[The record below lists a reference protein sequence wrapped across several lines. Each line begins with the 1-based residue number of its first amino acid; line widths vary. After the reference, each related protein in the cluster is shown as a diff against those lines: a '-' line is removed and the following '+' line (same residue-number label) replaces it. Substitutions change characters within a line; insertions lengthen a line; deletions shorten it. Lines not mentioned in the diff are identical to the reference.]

1 MTSEKV
7 NSTIKNAV
15 SKLLTQGEI
24 ALIAGVIG
32 IFVVLIIPIP
42 PFLLDLLITV
52 NISVTLLLLLVT
64 LHAKGPLELSTFPSI
79 LLFLTLFRLSL
90 NVASTRQILLQG
102 YGGQVIASFG
112 EFVVGG
118 NIIVGMVVF
127 LIIIVIQ
134 FIVITKGATRISEV
148 AARFTLDAMPGKQM
162 SIDADLNAGL
172 ITEEQARKRRELIS
186 KEAEFHGAM
195 DGASKF
201 VSGDAIAGIVIVMIN
216 IVGGIVMGVRSGMS
230 VTDAMQHYTI
240 LTVGDGLVS
249 QIPSFIIATASA
261 VIITKT
267 SSSENLGKDLSSQM
281 LSQPNAIAFA
291 SGILAVFSIIPG
303 LPKFPF
309 MILAGF
315 FGILF
320 FLLKKS
326 NKKFFMEEL
335 QENEI
340 KKNVREPQS
349 EEDVEKLL
357 HVDRMGIEVGYKIV
371 PLVDPQKNGGILE
384 RINTL
389 RRQLA
394 RDMGMIVPPIR
405 VRDNLHLDANQYLIK
420 IRGQDVAKGELF
432 PDCYLAIDSGATTKS
447 IDGIKTTDPAYGL
460 PALWITGSVKDE
472 AEASGYTIVDPA
484 SIMITHLT
492 EIIKNHA
499 YEILC
504 REDVQRL
511 IENLKKE
518 SPSVVEELTPS
529 VMPLGSVQE
538 VLKNLLKEQIPIRD
552 MATILETIAD
562 YVTTTKDT
570 EILTEYVRQRLSRT
584 ICQKYQNTEGKIGVI
599 SFDPQLEQTI
609 ANAIH
614 KTERGNVLAIEP
626 LMAQKLIDKLTEVVR
641 GSLAT
646 GYEVVLLTSSN
657 IRSHIRHLIEN
668 TLPQVAVLSYKE
680 VSSGVKIDSLGIV
693 KL

>member
-1 MTSEKV
+1 M
-7 NSTIKNAV
+7 KNHV
-15 SKLLTQGEI
+15 GNLISKGEI
-24 ALIAGVIG
+24 ALIVGVIG

-42 PFLLDLLITV
+42 PILLDLLITV

-64 LHAKGPLELSTFPSI
+64 LHAKGPLDLSTFPSI

-90 NVASTRQILLQG
+90 NVAATRQILLQG

-162 SIDADLNAGL
+162 SIDADLNTGL
-172 ITEEQARKRRELIS
+172 ITEEQAKTRRELIS

-201 VSGDAIAGIVIVMIN
+201 VSGDAIAGIIIVLIN
-216 IVGGIVMGVRSGMS
+216 IVGGIVMGMRQGMPA
-230 VTDAMQHYTI
+230 TDALQHYTI

-267 SSSENLGKDLSSQM
+267 SSSESLGKDLSGQM
-281 LSQPNAIAFA
+281 LSQPNAVAFA
-291 SGILAVFSIIPG
+291 GGILAIFSIIPG
-303 LPKFPF
+303 LPKLPF

-320 FLLKKS
+320 FLLKRSSKKLAVEEMEQRET
-326 NKKFFMEEL
+326 NK
-335 QENEI
+335 NAH
-340 KKNVREPQS
+340 EPQS
-349 EEDVEKLL
+349 EEGVEKLF

-384 RINTL
+384 RINAL
-389 RRQLA
+389 RRQMA

-405 VRDNLHLDANQYLIK
+405 VRDNLQLGANQYVIK
-420 IRGQDVAKGELF
+420 IRGQDVAKGDIF
-432 PDCYLAIDSGATTKS
+432 PDCYLAIDSGTTTKS
-447 IDGIKTTDPAYGL
+447 VEGTKTFDPAYGL
-460 PALWITGSVKDE
+460 PALWISGAGKDD
-472 AEASGYTIVDPA
+472 AEASGYTIVDPV
-484 SIMITHLT
+484 SVMITHLT

-504 REDVQRL
+504 REDVQKL

-518 SPSVVEELTPS
+518 SPTIVDELTPGI
-529 VMPLGSVQE
+529 MPLGNVQE
-538 VLKNLLKEQIPIRD
+538 VLKNLLKEHVPIRD

-562 YVTTTKDT
+562 HVPTTKDT
-570 EILTEYVRQRLSRT
+570 ELLTEYVRQRLSRT
-584 ICQKYQNTEGKIGVI
+584 ICQRYQNGEGKIGVV
-599 SFDPQLEQTI
+599 SFDPQLEQSI

-614 KTERGNVLAIEP
+614 KTERGNVLALEP
-626 LMAQKLIDKLTEVVR
+626 NMAQKLIDRLIEVIK
-641 GSLAT
+641 GSLAS

-657 IRSHIRHLIEN
+657 VRSHVRRLIEN
-668 TLPQVAVLSYKE
+668 ALPQVAVLSYKE
-680 VSSGVKIDSLGIV
+680 ISSGVKIDSVGIV

>member
-1 MTSEKV
+1 MASEKV
-7 NSTIKNAV
+7 SPTIKNAV

-267 SSSENLGKDLSSQM
+267 SSSENLGKDLSGQM

-320 FLLKKS
+320 FLLRKS

-518 SPSVVEELTPS
+518 SPSVVEELTPG

-609 ANAIH
+609 ASAIH

-668 TLPQVAVLSYKE
+668 ALPQVAVLSYKE
-680 VSSGVKIDSLGIV
+680 VASGVKIDSLGIV

>member
-1 MTSEKV
+1 MTSNKV
-7 NSTIKNAV
+7 NPTQKTSV
-15 SKLLTQGEI
+15 SKFLTQGEI
-24 ALIAGVIG
+24 ALITGVIG

-42 PFLLDLLITV
+42 PFILDLLITV

-64 LHAKGPLELSTFPSI
+64 LHAKGPLDLSTFPSL

-90 NVASTRQILLQG
+90 NVASTRQILLHG

-118 NIIVGMVVF
+118 NVVVGMVVF

-172 ITEEQARKRRELIS
+172 ITEDQARHRRELIS

-201 VSGDAIAGIVIVMIN
+201 VSGDAIAGIVIVLIN
-216 IVGGIVMGVRSGMS
+216 IVGGMVMGVRNGMP
-230 VTDAMQHYTI
+230 VAEALQHYTI

-267 SSSENLGKDLSSQM
+267 SSSENLGRDLTGQM
-281 LSQPNAIAFA
+281 FSQPNAVAFA

-303 LPKFPF
+303 LPKLPF
-309 MILAGF
+309 MIFAGF

-326 NKKFFMEEL
+326 GKKLVMEESK
-335 QENEI
+335 ERET
-340 KKNVREPQS
+340 KKNAHEPSS
-349 EEDVEKLL
+349 EEDVERLL

-371 PLVDPQKNGGILE
+371 PLVDPLKNGGILE
-384 RINTL
+384 RINAL
-389 RRQLA
+389 RRQMA

-405 VRDNLHLDANQYLIK
+405 VRDNLHLGANQYVIK
-420 IRGQDVAKGELF
+420 IRGQDIAKGDVF
-432 PDCYLAIDSGATTKS
+432 PECYLAIDSGGTTKS
-447 IDGIKTTDPAYGL
+447 IDGTKTTDPAYGL
-460 PALWITGSVKDE
+460 PAVWITGSVKDD
-472 AEASGYTIVDPA
+472 AEASGYTIVDPV
-484 SIMITHLT
+484 SVMITHLT

-504 REDVQRL
+504 REDVQKL

-518 SPSVVEELTPS
+518 SPSLIEELTPS
-529 VMPLGSVQE
+529 VLPLGSVQE

-552 MATILETIAD
+552 MTTILETIAD
-562 YVTTTKDT
+562 YVTATKDT
-570 EILTEYVRQRLSRT
+570 ELLTEYVRQRLSRT
-584 ICQKYQNTEGKIGVI
+584 ICQKYQNVEGKIGVI
-599 SFDPQLEQTI
+599 SFDPQLEQAI

-614 KTERGNVLAIEP
+614 KTDRGNLLALEP
-626 LMAQKLIDKLTEVVR
+626 LMAQKLIDKLTEVIR

-668 TLPQVAVLSYKE
+668 ALPQVAVLSYKE
-680 VSSGVKIDSLGIV
+680 VSSGVKIDSVGIV

>member
-1 MTSEKV
+1 MASEKV
-7 NSTIKNAV
+7 NPTIKNAV

-320 FLLKKS
+320 FLLRK
-326 NKKFFMEEL
+326 
-335 QENEI
+335 
-340 KKNVREPQS
+340 
-349 EEDVEKLL
+349 
-357 HVDRMGIEVGYKIV
+357 
-371 PLVDPQKNGGILE
+371 
-384 RINTL
+384 
-389 RRQLA
+389 
-394 RDMGMIVPPIR
+394 
-405 VRDNLHLDANQYLIK
+405 
-420 IRGQDVAKGELF
+420 
-432 PDCYLAIDSGATTKS
+432 
-447 IDGIKTTDPAYGL
+447 
-460 PALWITGSVKDE
+460 
-472 AEASGYTIVDPA
+472 
-484 SIMITHLT
+484 
-492 EIIKNHA
+492 
-499 YEILC
+499 
-504 REDVQRL
+504 
-511 IENLKKE
+511 
-518 SPSVVEELTPS
+518 
-529 VMPLGSVQE
+529 
-538 VLKNLLKEQIPIRD
+538 
-552 MATILETIAD
+552 
-562 YVTTTKDT
+562 
-570 EILTEYVRQRLSRT
+570 
-584 ICQKYQNTEGKIGVI
+584 
-599 SFDPQLEQTI
+599 
-609 ANAIH
+609 
-614 KTERGNVLAIEP
+614 
-626 LMAQKLIDKLTEVVR
+626 
-641 GSLAT
+641 
-646 GYEVVLLTSSN
+646 
-657 IRSHIRHLIEN
+657 
-668 TLPQVAVLSYKE
+668 
-680 VSSGVKIDSLGIV
+680 
-693 KL
+693 

>member
-1 MTSEKV
+1 M
-7 NSTIKNAV
+7 KNTV
-15 SKLLTQGEI
+15 GNLFSKGEI
-24 ALIAGVIG
+24 ALIVGVIG

-42 PFLLDLLITV
+42 SILLDLLITV
-52 NISVTLLLLLVT
+52 NISATLLLLLVT
-64 LHAKGPLELSTFPSI
+64 LHAKGPLDLSTFPSI

-172 ITEEQARKRRELIS
+172 ITEDQARNRRELIS

-201 VSGDAIAGIVIVMIN
+201 VSGDAIAGIIIVLIN
-216 IVGGIVMGVRSGMS
+216 IVGGIVMGMRQGMS
-230 VTDAMQHYTI
+230 VTDALQHYAI

-267 SSSENLGKDLSSQM
+267 SSSENLGKDLSGQM
-281 LSQPNAIAFA
+281 LSQPNAVAFA
-291 SGILAVFSIIPG
+291 GGILAIFSIIPG
-303 LPKFPF
+303 LPKLPF

-320 FLLKKS
+320 FLLKRS
-326 NKKFFMEEL
+326 SKKLAVEEMEQRET
-335 QENEI
+335 
-340 KKNVREPQS
+340 KKNTQEPQS
-349 EEDVEKLL
+349 EEGVEKLF

-384 RINTL
+384 RINAL
-389 RRQLA
+389 RRQMA

-405 VRDNLHLDANQYLIK
+405 VRDNLQLGANQYVIK
-420 IRGQDVAKGELF
+420 IRGQDVAKGDIF
-432 PDCYLAIDSGATTKS
+432 PDCYLAIDSGTTTKS
-447 IDGIKTTDPAYGL
+447 IEGTKTFDPAYGL
-460 PALWITGSVKDE
+460 PALWISGAGKED
-472 AEASGYTIVDPA
+472 AEASGYTIVDPV
-484 SIMITHLT
+484 SVMITHLT

-504 REDVQRL
+504 REDVQKL

-518 SPSVVEELTPS
+518 SPTVIDELTPG
-529 VMPLGSVQE
+529 VMPLGNVQE
-538 VLKNLLKEQIPIRD
+538 VLKNLLKEHVPIRD

-562 YVTTTKDT
+562 FVPTTKDT
-570 EILTEYVRQRLSRT
+570 ELLTEYVRQRLSRT
-584 ICQKYQNTEGKIGVI
+584 ICQRYQNGEGKIGVV
-599 SFDPQLEQTI
+599 SFDPQLEQAI

-614 KTERGNVLAIEP
+614 KTERGNVLALEP
-626 LMAQKLIDKLTEVVR
+626 NMAQKLIDRLIEVIK
-641 GSLAT
+641 GSLT
-646 GYEVVLLTSSN
+646 SGYEVVLLTSSN
-657 IRSHIRHLIEN
+657 VRSHVRRLIEN
-668 TLPQVAVLSYKE
+668 ALPQVAVLSYKE
-680 VSSGVKIDSLGIV
+680 ISSGVKIDSVGIV

>member
-1 MTSEKV
+1 MTSNKV
-7 NSTIKNAV
+7 NPTQKTSV
-15 SKLLTQGEI
+15 SKFLTQGEI
-24 ALIAGVIG
+24 VLIAGVIG

-42 PFLLDLLITV
+42 PFILDLLITV

-64 LHAKGPLELSTFPSI
+64 LHAKGPLDLSTFPSL

-90 NVASTRQILLQG
+90 NVASTRQILLHG

-118 NIIVGMVVF
+118 NVVVGMVVF

-172 ITEEQARKRRELIS
+172 ITEDQARHRRELIS

-201 VSGDAIAGIVIVMIN
+201 VSGDAIAGIVIVLIN
-216 IVGGIVMGVRSGMS
+216 IVGGMVMGVRNGMP
-230 VTDAMQHYTI
+230 VAEALQHYTI

-267 SSSENLGKDLSSQM
+267 SSSENLGRDLTGQM
-281 LSQPNAIAFA
+281 FSQPNAVAFA

-303 LPKFPF
+303 LPKLPF
-309 MILAGF
+309 MIFAGF

-326 NKKFFMEEL
+326 GKKLVMEESK
-335 QENEI
+335 ERET
-340 KKNVREPQS
+340 KKNAHEPSS
-349 EEDVEKLL
+349 EEDVERLL

-371 PLVDPQKNGGILE
+371 PLVDPLKNGGILE
-384 RINTL
+384 RINAL
-389 RRQLA
+389 RRQMA

-405 VRDNLHLDANQYLIK
+405 VRDNLHLGANQYVIK
-420 IRGQDVAKGELF
+420 IRGQDIAKGDLF
-432 PDCYLAIDSGATTKS
+432 PECYLAIDSGGTTKS
-447 IDGIKTTDPAYGL
+447 IDGTKTTDPAYGL
-460 PALWITGSVKDE
+460 PAVWITGSVKDD
-472 AEASGYTIVDPA
+472 AEASGYTIVDPV
-484 SIMITHLT
+484 SVMITHLT

-504 REDVQRL
+504 REDVQKL

-518 SPSVVEELTPS
+518 SPSLIEELTPS
-529 VMPLGSVQE
+529 VLPLGSVQE

-562 YVTTTKDT
+562 YVTATKDT
-570 EILTEYVRQRLSRT
+570 ELLTEYVRQRLSRT
-584 ICQKYQNTEGKIGVI
+584 ICQKYQNVEGKIGVI
-599 SFDPQLEQTI
+599 SFDPQLEQAI

-614 KTERGNVLAIEP
+614 KTDRGNLLALEP
-626 LMAQKLIDKLTEVVR
+626 LMAQKLIDKLTEVIR

-668 TLPQVAVLSYKE
+668 ALPQVAVLSYKE
-680 VSSGVKIDSLGIV
+680 VSSGVKIDSVGIV

>member
-1 MTSEKV
+1 MASDKM
-7 NSTIKNAV
+7 SPMIKNSV

-42 PFLLDLLITV
+42 PFFLDLLITL

-90 NVASTRQILLQG
+90 NVAATRQILLQG
-102 YGGQVIASFG
+102 YGGQVIAAFG
-112 EFVVGG
+112 EFMVGG
-118 NIIVGMVVF
+118 DVIVGIVVF

-134 FIVITKGATRISEV
+134 FIVVTKGATRISEV

-201 VSGDAIAGIVIVMIN
+201 VSGDAIAGIVIVLIN
-216 IVGGIVMGVRSGMS
+216 IVGGIVMGMRNGMS
-230 VTDAMQHYTI
+230 VADAMKHYTI

-267 SSSENLGKDLSSQM
+267 SSSENLGRDLSGQM
-281 LSQPNAIAFA
+281 LSQPNAVAFA
-291 SGILAVFSIIPG
+291 SGILTVFCIIPG
-303 LPKFPF
+303 LPKLPF
-309 MILAGF
+309 MVLAGF
-315 FGILF
+315 FGALF
-320 FLLKKS
+320 FLLRKSSKKLTL
-326 NKKFFMEEL
+326 EEL
-335 QENEI
+335 NEVEI
-340 KKNVREPQS
+340 RKKAQEPQA

-384 RINTL
+384 RINSL
-389 RRQLA
+389 RRQMA

-405 VRDNLHLDANQYLIK
+405 VRDNLHLGANQYVIK
-420 IRGQDVAKGELF
+420 IRGQDIAKGDLF

-447 IDGIKTTDPAYGL
+447 IEGMRTTDPAYGL
-460 PALWITGSVKDE
+460 SALWITGAEKDE
-472 AEASGYTIVDPA
+472 AEASGYTIVDPT
-484 SIMITHLT
+484 SVMITHLT
-492 EIIKNHA
+492 EIIKGHA
-499 YEILC
+499 SEILC
-504 REDVQRL
+504 REDVQKL

-518 SPSVVEELTPS
+518 SPSVVEELSPN

-538 VLKNLLKEQIPIRD
+538 VLKNLLKEQVPIRD

-570 EILTEYVRQRLSRT
+570 EVLTEYVRQRLSRT
-584 ICQKYQNTEGKIGVI
+584 ICQKYLNVEGKIGVI

-614 KTERGNVLAIEP
+614 KTDRGNLLALEP
-626 LMAQKLIDKLTEVVR
+626 HMAQKLIDKLIEVIKS
-641 GSLAT
+641 SLVT

-657 IRSHIRHLIEN
+657 IRSHVRHLIEN
-668 TLPQVAVLSYKE
+668 ALPQVAVLSYKE
-680 VSSGVKIDSLGIV
+680 ISSGVKIDSLGMV

>member
-1 MTSEKV
+1 MTTDTG
-7 NSTIKNAV
+7 NSMTK
-15 SKLLTQGEI
+15 SPFGKLLSKGEI
-24 ALIAGVIG
+24 ALIIGVIG

-42 PFLLDLLITV
+42 PFLLDLFITA

-64 LHAKGPLELSTFPSI
+64 LHAKGPLDLSTFPSI

-102 YGGQVIASFG
+102 YGGEVIAAFG
-112 EFVVGG
+112 DFVVGG
-118 NIIVGMVVF
+118 NVVIGMVVF

-201 VSGDAIAGIVIVMIN
+201 VSGDAIAGIVIVLIN
-216 IVGGIVMGVRSGMS
+216 IVGGIIMGMRQGMPVS
-230 VTDAMQHYTI
+230 EALQHYTI

-267 SSSENLGKDLSSQM
+267 SSSENLGKDMSGQM
-281 LSQPNAIAFA
+281 FSQPNAVAFA
-291 SGILAVFSIIPG
+291 AGILAVFCIIPG
-303 LPKFPF
+303 LPKLPF
-309 MILAGF
+309 MSFAIF

-320 FLLKKS
+320 ILLRKSGKKMAIEET
-326 NKKFFMEEL
+326 MEKDV
-335 QENEI
+335 
-340 KKNVREPQS
+340 KKNMQEPHS
-349 EEDVEKLL
+349 EEGVEKLL
-357 HVDRMGIEVGYKIV
+357 HIDRMGIEVGYKLV
-371 PLVDPQKNGGILE
+371 PLVDPHKNGGILE
-384 RINTL
+384 RINAL
-389 RRQLA
+389 RRHMA

-405 VRDNLHLDANQYLIK
+405 VRDNLQLGANQYVIK
-420 IRGQDVAKGELF
+420 IRGQDIAKGEIM
-432 PDCYLAIDSGATTKS
+432 PDCYLAIDSGVTTKTVE
-447 IDGIKTTDPAYGL
+447 GVKTFDPAYGL
-460 PALWITGSVKDE
+460 PALWVTGLVKEE
-472 AEASGYTIVDPA
+472 AEASGYTIVDPV
-484 SIMITHLT
+484 SVMITHLT

-504 REDVQRL
+504 REDVQKL

-518 SPSVVEELTPS
+518 SPAVVEELSPS

-538 VLKNLLKEQIPIRD
+538 VLKNLLKEQVPIRD

-562 YVTTTKDT
+562 YVSTTKDT
-570 EILTEYVRQRLSRT
+570 EIITEYVRQRLSRT
-584 ICQKYQNTEGKIGVI
+584 ICQRYQNGDGKIGIV
-599 SFDPQLEQTI
+599 SLDPQLEQTI
-609 ANAIH
+609 ANSIH
-614 KTERGNVLAIEP
+614 KTERGNLLALEP
-626 LMAQKLIDKLTEVVR
+626 NMAQKLIDKLVEVVK
-641 GSLAT
+641 GSLSS

-657 IRSHIRHLIEN
+657 VRSHIRHLIEN
-668 TLPQVAVLSYKE
+668 ALPQVPVLSYKE
-680 VSSGVKIDSLGIV
+680 ISSGVKIDSLGIV

>member
-1 MTSEKV
+1 M
-7 NSTIKNAV
+7 KNHDGDLI
-15 SKLLTQGEI
+15 SKGEI
-24 ALIAGVIG
+24 ALIVGVIG

-42 PFLLDLLITV
+42 PILLDLLVTV

-64 LHAKGPLELSTFPSI
+64 LHAKGPLDLSTFPSI

-162 SIDADLNAGL
+162 SIDADLNTGL
-172 ITEEQARKRRELIS
+172 ITEEQAKTRRELIS

-201 VSGDAIAGIVIVMIN
+201 VSGDAIAGIIIVLIN
-216 IVGGIVMGVRSGMS
+216 IVGGIVMGMRQGMS
-230 VTDAMQHYTI
+230 ATDALQHYAI

-261 VIITKT
+261 IIITKT
-267 SSSENLGKDLSSQM
+267 SSSENLGKDLSGQM
-281 LSQPNAIAFA
+281 LNQPNAVALA
-291 SGILAVFSIIPG
+291 GGILAIFSIIPG
-303 LPKFPF
+303 LPKLPF

-320 FLLKKS
+320 FLLKRS
-326 NKKFFMEEL
+326 SKKLAVEEMEQRET
-335 QENEI
+335 
-340 KKNVREPQS
+340 KKNAHEPQS
-349 EEDVEKLL
+349 EEGVEKLF

-384 RINTL
+384 RINAL
-389 RRQLA
+389 RRQMA

-405 VRDNLHLDANQYLIK
+405 VRDNLQLGANQYVIK
-420 IRGQDVAKGELF
+420 IRGQDVAKGDIF
-432 PDCYLAIDSGATTKS
+432 SDCYLAIDSGTTTKS
-447 IDGIKTTDPAYGL
+447 VEGTKTFDPAYGL
-460 PALWITGSVKDE
+460 PALWISGAGKED
-472 AEASGYTIVDPA
+472 AEASGYTIVDPV
-484 SIMITHLT
+484 SVMITHLT

-504 REDVQRL
+504 REDVQKL

-518 SPSVVEELTPS
+518 SPTIVDELTPGI
-529 VMPLGSVQE
+529 MPLGNVQE
-538 VLKNLLKEQIPIRD
+538 VLKNLLKEHVPIRD

-562 YVTTTKDT
+562 HVPTTKDT
-570 EILTEYVRQRLSRT
+570 ELLTEYVRQRLSRT
-584 ICQKYQNTEGKIGVI
+584 ICQRYQNGEGKIGVV
-599 SFDPQLEQTI
+599 SFDPQLEQSI

-614 KTERGNVLAIEP
+614 KTERGNVLALEP
-626 LMAQKLIDKLTEVVR
+626 NMAQKLIDRLIEVIK
-641 GSLAT
+641 GSLAS

-657 IRSHIRHLIEN
+657 VRSHVRRLIEN
-668 TLPQVAVLSYKE
+668 ALPQVAVLSYKE
-680 VSSGVKIDSLGIV
+680 ISSGVKIDSVGIV

>member
-1 MTSEKV
+1 MAADKGSPMVK
-7 NSTIKNAV
+7 SSV
-15 SKLLTQGEI
+15 SKLLTQGEL

-42 PFLLDLLITV
+42 PFFLDLLITL

-64 LHAKGPLELSTFPSI
+64 LHAKGPLDLSTFPSI

-102 YGGQVIASFG
+102 YGGQVIGAFG

-118 NIIVGMVVF
+118 NVIVGMVVF

-134 FIVITKGATRISEV
+134 FIVITKGTTRISEV

-201 VSGDAIAGIVIVMIN
+201 VSGDAIAGIVIVLIN
-216 IVGGIVMGVRSGMS
+216 IVGGIIMGMRNGMS
-230 VTDAMQHYTI
+230 VADAMKHYTI

-267 SSSENLGKDLSSQM
+267 SSSENLGRDLSGQM
-281 LSQPNAIAFA
+281 LSQPNAVAFA
-291 SGILAVFSIIPG
+291 SGILTVFCIIPG
-303 LPKFPF
+303 LPKLPF
-309 MILAGF
+309 MVLAGF
-315 FGILF
+315 FGVLF
-320 FLLKKS
+320 FLLRKSSKKPAIEGLS
-326 NKKFFMEEL
+326 DVEVRKKV
-335 QENEI
+335 QESH
-340 KKNVREPQS
+340 S

-384 RINTL
+384 RINSL
-389 RRQLA
+389 RRQMA

-405 VRDNLHLDANQYLIK
+405 VRDNLHLGANQYVIK
-420 IRGQDVAKGELF
+420 IRGQDIAKGDLF

-447 IDGIKTTDPAYGL
+447 IEGMKTTDPAYGL
-460 PALWITGSVKDE
+460 SALWITGADKDE
-472 AEASGYTIVDPA
+472 AETSGYTIVDP
-484 SIMITHLT
+484 SSVMITHLT
-492 EIIKNHA
+492 EIIKGHA
-499 YEILC
+499 FEILC
-504 REDVQRL
+504 REDVQKL

-518 SPSVVEELTPS
+518 SPSVVEELSPN

-538 VLKNLLKEQIPIRD
+538 VLKNLLKEQVPIRD

-562 YVTTTKDT
+562 YVTMTKDT
-570 EILTEYVRQRLSRT
+570 ELLTEYVRQKLSRT
-584 ICQKYQNTEGKIGVI
+584 ICQKYQNVEGKIGVV

-614 KTERGNVLAIEP
+614 KTDRGNLLALEP
-626 LMAQKLIDKLTEVVR
+626 LMAQKLIDKLIEVVKS
-641 GSLAT
+641 SLVT

-657 IRSHIRHLIEN
+657 IRSHVRHLIEN
-668 TLPQVAVLSYKE
+668 ALPQVAVLSYKE
-680 VSSGVKIDSLGIV
+680 ISSGVKIDPLGMV

>member
-1 MTSEKV
+1 MAADKI
-7 NSTIKNAV
+7 NSVTKLPFG
-15 SKLLTQGEI
+15 KLLSQGEI
-24 ALIAGVIG
+24 ALVVGVIG

-42 PFLLDLLITV
+42 TFLLDLLITV
-52 NISVTLLLLLVT
+52 NISVTLLVLLVT
-64 LHAKGPLELSTFPSI
+64 LHAKGPLDLSTFPSI

-118 NIIVGMVVF
+118 NIVVGMVVF

-186 KEAEFHGAM
+186 REAEFHGAM

-201 VSGDAIAGIVIVMIN
+201 VSGDAIAGIIIVLIN
-216 IVGGIVMGVRSGMS
+216 IVGGIVIGMRQGMP
-230 VTDAMQHYTI
+230 VMEALQHYTI

-267 SSSENLGKDLSSQM
+267 SSSENLGRDLKGQM
-281 LSQPNAIAFA
+281 FSQPNAVAFA
-291 SGILAVFSIIPG
+291 AGILGVFSIIPG
-303 LPKFPF
+303 LPKLPF

-315 FGILF
+315 FGTLF
-320 FLLKKS
+320 LVLRRSTKKLAAEEA
-326 NKKFFMEEL
+326 MEKDG
-335 QENEI
+335 
-340 KKNVREPQS
+340 KKNVQEAQS
-349 EEDVEKLL
+349 EESVEKLL
-357 HVDRMGIEVGYKIV
+357 HVDRMGIEVGYKLV
-371 PLVDPQKNGGILE
+371 PLVDPHKNGGILE
-384 RINTL
+384 RINAL
-389 RRQLA
+389 RRQMA
-394 RDMGMIVPPIR
+394 RDMGLIVPPIR
-405 VRDNLHLDANQYLIK
+405 VRDNLQLESNQYVIK
-420 IRGQDVAKGELF
+420 IRGQDVARGELF
-432 PDCYLAIDSGATTKS
+432 PDCYLAIDSGTTTKS
-447 IDGIKTTDPAYGL
+447 VEGMKTFDPAYGL
-460 PALWITGSVKDE
+460 PALWVSGTVKEE
-472 AEASGYTIVDPA
+472 AEASGYTIVDPV
-484 SIMITHLT
+484 SVMITHLT

-504 REDVQRL
+504 REDVQKL

-518 SPSVVEELTPS
+518 SPTVVEELAPS
-529 VMPLGSVQE
+529 VIPLGSIQE
-538 VLKNLLKEQIPIRD
+538 VLKNLLKEQVPIRD

-562 YVTTTKDT
+562 YVPTTKDT
-570 EILTEYVRQRLSRT
+570 ELITEYVRQRLSRT
-584 ICQKYQNTEGKIGVI
+584 ICQRYQNREGKIGVI
-599 SFDPQLEQTI
+599 SFDPQLEQSI
-609 ANAIH
+609 ANSIH
-614 KTERGNVLAIEP
+614 KTERGNLLALEP
-626 LMAQKLIDKLTEVVR
+626 NMAQKLIDKLTEVVR
-641 GSLAT
+641 GSLSS

-657 IRSHIRHLIEN
+657 VRRHIRRLIEN
-668 TLPQVAVLSYKE
+668 ALPHVAVLSYKE
-680 VSSGVKIDSLGIV
+680 ISSGVKIDSVGTV

>member
-1 MTSEKV
+1 M
-7 NSTIKNAV
+7 KNTV
-15 SKLLTQGEI
+15 GNLFSKGEI
-24 ALIAGVIG
+24 ALIVGVIG

-42 PFLLDLLITV
+42 SILLDLLITV
-52 NISVTLLLLLVT
+52 NISATLLLLLVT
-64 LHAKGPLELSTFPSI
+64 LHAKGPLDLSTFPSI

-172 ITEEQARKRRELIS
+172 ITEDQARNRRELIS

-195 DGASKF
+195 AGASKF
-201 VSGDAIAGIVIVMIN
+201 VSGDAIAVIIIVLIN
-216 IVGGIVMGVRSGMS
+216 IVGGIVMGMRQGMS
-230 VTDAMQHYTI
+230 VTDALQHYAI

-267 SSSENLGKDLSSQM
+267 SSSENLGKDLSGQM
-281 LSQPNAIAFA
+281 LSQPNAVAFA
-291 SGILAVFSIIPG
+291 GGILAIFSIIPG
-303 LPKFPF
+303 LPKLPF

-320 FLLKKS
+320 FLLKRS
-326 NKKFFMEEL
+326 SKKLAVEEMEQRET
-335 QENEI
+335 
-340 KKNVREPQS
+340 KKNTQEPQS
-349 EEDVEKLL
+349 EEGVEKLF

-384 RINTL
+384 RINAL
-389 RRQLA
+389 RRQMA

-405 VRDNLHLDANQYLIK
+405 VRDNLQLGANQYVIK
-420 IRGQDVAKGELF
+420 IRGQDVAKGDIF
-432 PDCYLAIDSGATTKS
+432 PDCYLAIDSGTTTKS
-447 IDGIKTTDPAYGL
+447 IEGTKTFDPAYGL
-460 PALWITGSVKDE
+460 PALWISGAGKED
-472 AEASGYTIVDPA
+472 AEASPTVID
-484 SIMITHLT
+484 
-492 EIIKNHA
+492 
-499 YEILC
+499 
-504 REDVQRL
+504 
-511 IENLKKE
+511 
-518 SPSVVEELTPS
+518 ELTPG
-529 VMPLGSVQE
+529 VMPLGNVQE
-538 VLKNLLKEQIPIRD
+538 VLKNLLKEHVPIRD

-562 YVTTTKDT
+562 FVPTTKDT
-570 EILTEYVRQRLSRT
+570 ELLTEYVRQRLSRT
-584 ICQKYQNTEGKIGVI
+584 ICQRYQNGEGKIGVV
-599 SFDPQLEQTI
+599 SFDPQLEQAI
-609 ANAIH
+609 ANEIH
-614 KTERGNVLAIEP
+614 KTERGNVLALEP
-626 LMAQKLIDKLTEVVR
+626 NMAQKLIDRLIEVIK
-641 GSLAT
+641 GSLT
-646 GYEVVLLTSSN
+646 SGYEVVLLTSSN
-657 IRSHIRHLIEN
+657 VRSHVRRLIEN
-668 TLPQVAVLSYKE
+668 ALPQVAVLSYKE
-680 VSSGVKIDSLGIV
+680 ISSGVKIDSVGIV

>member
-1 MTSEKV
+1 M
-7 NSTIKNAV
+7 KNHV
-15 SKLLTQGEI
+15 GNLISKGEI
-24 ALIAGVIG
+24 ALIVGVIG

-42 PFLLDLLITV
+42 PILLDLLITV
-52 NISVTLLLLLVT
+52 NISATLLLLLVT
-64 LHAKGPLELSTFPSI
+64 LHAKGPLDLSTFPSI

-90 NVASTRQILLQG
+90 NVAATRQILLQG

-112 EFVVGG
+112 DFVVGG

-162 SIDADLNAGL
+162 SIDADLNTGL
-172 ITEEQARKRRELIS
+172 ITEEQARTRRELIS

-201 VSGDAIAGIVIVMIN
+201 VSGDAIAGIIIVLIN
-216 IVGGIVMGVRSGMS
+216 IVGGIVMGMRQGMS
-230 VTDAMQHYTI
+230 ATDALQHYTI

-267 SSSENLGKDLSSQM
+267 SSSESLGKDLSGQM
-281 LSQPNAIAFA
+281 LSQPNAVAFA
-291 SGILAVFSIIPG
+291 GGILAIFSIIPG
-303 LPKFPF
+303 LPKLPF

-320 FLLKKS
+320 FLLKRS
-326 NKKFFMEEL
+326 SKKLAVEEMEQRET
-335 QENEI
+335 
-340 KKNVREPQS
+340 KKNAHEPQS
-349 EEDVEKLL
+349 EEGVEKLF

-384 RINTL
+384 RINAL
-389 RRQLA
+389 RRQMA

-405 VRDNLHLDANQYLIK
+405 VRDNLQLGANQYVIK
-420 IRGQDVAKGELF
+420 IRGQDVAKGDIF
-432 PDCYLAIDSGATTKS
+432 SDCYLAIDSGTTTKS
-447 IDGIKTTDPAYGL
+447 VEGTKTFDPAYGL
-460 PALWITGSVKDE
+460 PALWISGAGKED
-472 AEASGYTIVDPA
+472 AEASGYTIVDPV
-484 SIMITHLT
+484 SVMITHLT

-504 REDVQRL
+504 REDVQKL

-518 SPSVVEELTPS
+518 SPTIVDELTPGI
-529 VMPLGSVQE
+529 MPLGNVQE
-538 VLKNLLKEQIPIRD
+538 VLKNLLKEHVPIRD

-562 YVTTTKDT
+562 HVPTTKDT
-570 EILTEYVRQRLSRT
+570 ELLTEYVRQRLSRT
-584 ICQKYQNTEGKIGVI
+584 ICQRYQNGEGKIGVV
-599 SFDPQLEQTI
+599 SFDPQLEQSI

-614 KTERGNVLAIEP
+614 KTERGNVLALEP
-626 LMAQKLIDKLTEVVR
+626 NMAQKLIDRLIEVIK
-641 GSLAT
+641 GSLAS

-657 IRSHIRHLIEN
+657 VRCHVRRLIEN
-668 TLPQVAVLSYKE
+668 ALPQVAVLSYKE
-680 VSSGVKIDSLGIV
+680 ISSGVKIDSVGIV

>member
-1 MTSEKV
+1 M
-7 NSTIKNAV
+7 KNHDGDLI
-15 SKLLTQGEI
+15 SKGEI
-24 ALIAGVIG
+24 ALIVGVIG

-42 PFLLDLLITV
+42 PILLDLLVTV

-64 LHAKGPLELSTFPSI
+64 LHAKGPLDLSTFPSI

-90 NVASTRQILLQG
+90 NVAATRQILLQG

-162 SIDADLNAGL
+162 SIDADLNTGL
-172 ITEEQARKRRELIS
+172 ITEEQARTRRELIS

-201 VSGDAIAGIVIVMIN
+201 VSGDAIAGIIIVLIN
-216 IVGGIVMGVRSGMS
+216 IVGGIVMGMRQGMS
-230 VTDAMQHYTI
+230 ATDALQHYAI

-261 VIITKT
+261 IIITKT
-267 SSSENLGKDLSSQM
+267 SSSENLGKDLSGQM
-281 LSQPNAIAFA
+281 LNQPNAVALA
-291 SGILAVFSIIPG
+291 GGILAIFSIIQG
-303 LPKFPF
+303 LPKLPF

-320 FLLKKS
+320 FLLKRS
-326 NKKFFMEEL
+326 SKKLAVEEMEQRET
-335 QENEI
+335 
-340 KKNVREPQS
+340 KKNAHEPQS
-349 EEDVEKLL
+349 EEGVEKLF

-384 RINTL
+384 RINAL
-389 RRQLA
+389 RRQMA

-405 VRDNLHLDANQYLIK
+405 VRDNLQLGANQYVIK
-420 IRGQDVAKGELF
+420 IRGQDVAKGDIF
-432 PDCYLAIDSGATTKS
+432 SDCYLAIDSGTTTKS
-447 IDGIKTTDPAYGL
+447 VEGTKTFDPAYGL
-460 PALWITGSVKDE
+460 PALWISGAGKED
-472 AEASGYTIVDPA
+472 AEASGYTIVDPV
-484 SIMITHLT
+484 SVMITHLT

-504 REDVQRL
+504 REDVQKL

-518 SPSVVEELTPS
+518 SPTIVDELTPGI
-529 VMPLGSVQE
+529 MPLGNVQE
-538 VLKNLLKEQIPIRD
+538 VLKNLLKEHVPIRD

-562 YVTTTKDT
+562 HVPTTKDT
-570 EILTEYVRQRLSRT
+570 ELLTEYVRQRLSRT
-584 ICQKYQNTEGKIGVI
+584 ICQRYQNGEGKIGVV
-599 SFDPQLEQTI
+599 SFDPQLEQSI

-614 KTERGNVLAIEP
+614 KTERGNVLALEP
-626 LMAQKLIDKLTEVVR
+626 NMAQKLIDRLIEVIK
-641 GSLAT
+641 GSLAS

-657 IRSHIRHLIEN
+657 VRSHVRRLIEN
-668 TLPQVAVLSYKE
+668 ALPQVAVLSYKE
-680 VSSGVKIDSLGIV
+680 ISSGVKIDSVGIV

>member
-1 MTSEKV
+1 MASEKV
-7 NSTIKNAV
+7 NPTIKNAV

-186 KEAEFHGAM
+186 KEGEFHGAM

-320 FLLKKS
+320 FLLRKS

-518 SPSVVEELTPS
+518 SPSVVEELTPG

-609 ANAIH
+609 ASAIH

-668 TLPQVAVLSYKE
+668 ALPQVAVLSYKE

>member
-1 MTSEKV
+1 M
-7 NSTIKNAV
+7 KNHV
-15 SKLLTQGEI
+15 GNLISKGEI
-24 ALIAGVIG
+24 ALIVGVIG

-42 PFLLDLLITV
+42 PILLDLLITV

-64 LHAKGPLELSTFPSI
+64 LHAKGPLDLSTFPSI

-90 NVASTRQILLQG
+90 NVAATRQILLQG

-162 SIDADLNAGL
+162 SIDADLNTGL
-172 ITEEQARKRRELIS
+172 ITEEQAKTRRELIS

-201 VSGDAIAGIVIVMIN
+201 VSGDAIAGIIIVLIN
-216 IVGGIVMGVRSGMS
+216 IVGGIVMGMRQGMPA
-230 VTDAMQHYTI
+230 TDALQHYTI

-267 SSSENLGKDLSSQM
+267 SSSESLGKDLSGQM
-281 LSQPNAIAFA
+281 LSQPNAVAFA
-291 SGILAVFSIIPG
+291 GGILAIFSIIPG
-303 LPKFPF
+303 LPKLPF

-320 FLLKKS
+320 FLLKRSSKKLAVEEMEQRET
-326 NKKFFMEEL
+326 NK
-335 QENEI
+335 NAH
-340 KKNVREPQS
+340 EPQS
-349 EEDVEKLL
+349 EEGVEKLF

-384 RINTL
+384 RINAL
-389 RRQLA
+389 RRQMA

-405 VRDNLHLDANQYLIK
+405 VRDNLQLGANQYVIK
-420 IRGQDVAKGELF
+420 IRGQDVAKGDIF
-432 PDCYLAIDSGATTKS
+432 PDCYLAIDSGTTTKS
-447 IDGIKTTDPAYGL
+447 VEGTKTFDPAYGL
-460 PALWITGSVKDE
+460 PALWISGAGKED
-472 AEASGYTIVDPA
+472 AEASGYTIVDPV
-484 SIMITHLT
+484 SVMITHLT

-504 REDVQRL
+504 REDVQKL

-518 SPSVVEELTPS
+518 SPTIVDELTPGI
-529 VMPLGSVQE
+529 MPLGNVQE
-538 VLKNLLKEQIPIRD
+538 VLKNLLKEHVPIRD

-562 YVTTTKDT
+562 HVPTTKDT
-570 EILTEYVRQRLSRT
+570 ELLTEYVRQRLSRT
-584 ICQKYQNTEGKIGVI
+584 ICQRYQNGEGKIGVV
-599 SFDPQLEQTI
+599 SFDPQLEQSI

-614 KTERGNVLAIEP
+614 KTERGNVLALEP
-626 LMAQKLIDKLTEVVR
+626 NMAQKLIDRLIEVIK
-641 GSLAT
+641 GSLAS

-657 IRSHIRHLIEN
+657 VRSHVRRLIEN
-668 TLPQVAVLSYKE
+668 ALPQVAVLSYKE
-680 VSSGVKIDSLGIV
+680 ISSGVKIDSVGIV

>member
-1 MTSEKV
+1 MAADKGSPMVK
-7 NSTIKNAV
+7 SSV
-15 SKLLTQGEI
+15 SKLLTQGEL

-42 PFLLDLLITV
+42 PFFLDLLITL

-64 LHAKGPLELSTFPSI
+64 LHAKGPLDLSTFPSI

-102 YGGQVIASFG
+102 YGGQVIGAFG

-118 NIIVGMVVF
+118 NVIVGMVVF

-134 FIVITKGATRISEV
+134 FIVITKGTTRISEV

-201 VSGDAIAGIVIVMIN
+201 VSGDAIAGIVIVLIN
-216 IVGGIVMGVRSGMS
+216 IVGGIIMGMRNGMS
-230 VTDAMQHYTI
+230 VADAMKHYTI

-267 SSSENLGKDLSSQM
+267 SSSENLGRDLSGQM
-281 LSQPNAIAFA
+281 LSQPNAVAFA
-291 SGILAVFSIIPG
+291 SGILTVFCIIPG
-303 LPKFPF
+303 LPKLPF
-309 MILAGF
+309 MVLAGF
-315 FGILF
+315 FGVLF
-320 FLLKKS
+320 FLLRKSSKKPTIEGLS
-326 NKKFFMEEL
+326 DVEVRKKV
-335 QENEI
+335 QESH
-340 KKNVREPQS
+340 S

-384 RINTL
+384 RINSL
-389 RRQLA
+389 RRQMA

-405 VRDNLHLDANQYLIK
+405 VRDNLHLGANQYVIK
-420 IRGQDVAKGELF
+420 IRGQDIAKGDLF

-447 IDGIKTTDPAYGL
+447 IEGMKTTDPAYGL
-460 PALWITGSVKDE
+460 SALWITGADKDE
-472 AEASGYTIVDPA
+472 AETSGYTIVDP
-484 SIMITHLT
+484 SSVMITHLT
-492 EIIKNHA
+492 EIIKGHA
-499 YEILC
+499 FEILC
-504 REDVQRL
+504 REDVQKL

-518 SPSVVEELTPS
+518 SPSVVEELSPN

-538 VLKNLLKEQIPIRD
+538 VLKNLLKEQVPIRD

-562 YVTTTKDT
+562 YVTMTKDT
-570 EILTEYVRQRLSRT
+570 ELLTEYVRQKLSRT
-584 ICQKYQNTEGKIGVI
+584 ICQKYQNVEGKIGVV

-614 KTERGNVLAIEP
+614 KTDRGNLLALEP
-626 LMAQKLIDKLTEVVR
+626 LMAQKLIDKLIEVVKN
-641 GSLAT
+641 SLVT

-657 IRSHIRHLIEN
+657 IRSHVRHLIEN
-668 TLPQVAVLSYKE
+668 ALPQVAVLSYKE
-680 VSSGVKIDSLGIV
+680 ISSGVKIDPLGMV

>member
-1 MTSEKV
+1 MV
-7 NSTIKNAV
+7 RNSI

-42 PFLLDLLITV
+42 PFILDLLITL
-52 NISVTLLLLLVT
+52 NISATLLLLLVT
-64 LHAKGPLELSTFPSI
+64 LHAKGPLDLSTFPSI
-79 LLFLTLFRLSL
+79 LLFLTLFRLAL

-102 YGGQVIASFG
+102 YGGKVIASFG

-118 NIIVGMVVF
+118 NIVVGMVVF

-186 KEAEFHGAM
+186 REAEFHGAM

-201 VSGDAIAGIVIVMIN
+201 VSGDAIAGIVIVLIN
-216 IVGGIVMGVRSGMS
+216 IVGGIVMGVRNGMS
-230 VTDAMQHYTI
+230 VTEAMQHYTI

-267 SSSENLGKDLSSQM
+267 SSSENLGRDLSCQM
-281 LSQPNAIAFA
+281 LSQPNAVAFA
-291 SGILAVFSIIPG
+291 SGILTVFCIIPG

-309 MILAGF
+309 MVLAGF
-315 FGILF
+315 FGVLF

-326 NKKFFMEEL
+326 SKKLTIEESK
-335 QENEI
+335 ERGI
-340 KKNVREPQS
+340 KKNAQESQS
-349 EEDVEKLL
+349 EEDVGKLL

-371 PLVDPQKNGGILE
+371 PLVDPQRNGGILE
-384 RINTL
+384 RINSL
-389 RRQLA
+389 RRQMA
-394 RDMGMIVPPIR
+394 GDMGMIVPPIR
-405 VRDNLHLDANQYLIK
+405 VRDNLHLDANQYVIK
-420 IRGQDVAKGELF
+420 IRGQDVAKGDLF
-432 PDCYLAIDSGATTKS
+432 PDSYLAIDSGATTKP
-447 IDGIKTTDPAYGL
+447 IEGMKTVDPAYGL
-460 PALWITGSVKDE
+460 SALWITGAVKDE
-472 AEASGYTIVDPA
+472 AEASGYTIVDPV
-484 SIMITHLT
+484 SVMITHLT
-492 EIIKNHA
+492 EIIKSHA

-504 REDVQRL
+504 REDVQKL

-518 SPSVVEELTPS
+518 SPSVVEELTPNI
-529 VMPLGSVQE
+529 MPLGSVQE
-538 VLKNLLKEQIPIRD
+538 ILKNLLKEQVPIRD

-562 YVTTTKDT
+562 YVTTTKDA
-570 EILTEYVRQRLSRT
+570 ESLTEYVRQRLSRT
-584 ICQKYQNTEGKIGVI
+584 ICQKYQNVEGKMGVI

-614 KTERGNVLAIEP
+614 KTDRGNLLALEP
-626 LMAQKLIDKLTEVVR
+626 HMAQKLIDKLIEVVK

-657 IRSHIRHLIEN
+657 IRSHVRHLIEN
-668 TLPQVAVLSYKE
+668 ALPQVAVLSYKE
-680 VSSGVKIDSLGIV
+680 VAAGVKIDSLGMV